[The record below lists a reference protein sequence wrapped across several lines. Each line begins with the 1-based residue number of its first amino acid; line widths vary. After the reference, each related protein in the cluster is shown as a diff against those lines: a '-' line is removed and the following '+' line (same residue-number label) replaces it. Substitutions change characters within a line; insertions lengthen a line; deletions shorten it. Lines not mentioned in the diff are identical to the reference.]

1 MIPMDFTRDA
11 SRRAFLKRTAA
22 LGVAGVATPFVTS
35 LAAIGEAAAATAT
48 DYKALVCVFLYGGN
62 DYANTLPAYDAD
74 SYAKY
79 LAARSNIALTR
90 ESLAATV
97 LNPTAGL
104 AGGRQYALAPT
115 MASLLPLF
123 DQGKLAV
130 TLNVGTL
137 VQPTTKA
144 QYQANSV
151 RLPPKLFSHND
162 QQSYFQASNPEGA
175 TSGWGGRI
183 GDLFQ
188 SGNGAA
194 TLTCI
199 NASGNAV
206 YLTGKA
212 AVQYAIG
219 TGGPVALINNA
230 SALYGSTTAAATLRS
245 LMTGSNAHV
254 FANEHA
260 RVSKRAL
267 DTYTQVSGALAGAP
281 ASGFT
286 LFPTG
291 NSLADQLK
299 MVARLISVSSE
310 LGAKR
315 QVFFVSMGGF
325 DLHDNLVA
333 NQPGLLGKV
342 ADAMRAFYD
351 TTVALGVAD
360 KVTSFTASDFGRT
373 LQSNDDGSDH
383 GWGSHHFVMGGAVK
397 GRRFYGTAPAVGN
410 GTPDDVGQGRL
421 LPTIAVDQYA
431 ATLASWFG
439 VGSGDLT
446 TVLPNM
452 GNYNASNWN
461 LGFV

>member
-1 MIPMDFTRDA
+1 MEFRHDE
-11 SRRAFLKRTAA
+11 SRRAFLKRSTA

-35 LAAIGEAAAATAT
+35 LAAIGEAAAATAS
-48 DYKALVCVFLYGGN
+48 DYKALVCIFLYGGN
-62 DYANTLPAYDAD
+62 DYANTLTPYDTAG
-74 SYAKY
+74 YAQY
-79 LAARSNIALTR
+79 QAARANIAHGR
-90 ESLAATV
+90 DALAATA
-97 LNPTAGL
+97 LTPSNSL
-104 AGGRQYALAPT
+104 GGRQFALAPT
-115 MASLLPLF
+115 MGAMKTLF
-123 DQGKLAV
+123 DSGKAAIV
-130 TLNVGTL
+130 LNLGTL

-144 QYQANSV
+144 QYAANTV

-188 SGNGAA
+188 AGNGSA

-206 YLTGKA
+206 YLTGRST
-212 AVQYAIG
+212 VQYAIG
-219 TGGPVALINNA
+219 TGGPIPLLNNA
-230 SALYGSTTAAATLRS
+230 ASLYGSSAAAAALRN
-245 LMTGSNAHV
+245 LMTASNTHLLAG
-254 FANEHA
+254 EHA

-267 DTYTQVSGALAGAP
+267 DTYAQVSGALAAAP
-281 ASGFT
+281 AANFP

-299 MVARLISVSSE
+299 MVARLISVASE

-315 QVFFVSMGGF
+315 QVFFVSLGGF

-333 NQPGLLGKV
+333 QHGPLMGRV
-342 ADAMRAFYD
+342 ADAVKAFHD

-383 GWGSHHFVMGGAVK
+383 GWGSHHFVVGGAVK
-397 GRRFYGTAPAVGN
+397 GQKIYGTAPAIGSN
-410 GTPDDVGQGRL
+410 TPDDVGQGRL
-421 LPTIAVDQYA
+421 LPTLSVDQYA
-431 ATLASWFG
+431 STLARWFG
-439 VGSGDLT
+439 VSDGNMT

-452 GNYNASNWN
+452 GNYDRATWN

>member
-1 MIPMDFTRDA
+1 MDVTRDA
-11 SRRAFLKRTAA
+11 SRRAFLKRSAA
-22 LGVAGVATPFVTS
+22 LGLAGVATPFVTS

-62 DYANTLPAYDAD
+62 DYANTLPAYDAA
-74 SYAKY
+74 SYAQY
-79 LAARSNIALTR
+79 LAARTNIALTR
-90 ESLAATV
+90 ESLTDT
-97 LNPTAGL
+97 LLTPTIGL
-104 AGGRQYALAPT
+104 PGGRQYALAPT
-115 MASLLPLF
+115 MAPLLPLF
-123 DQGKLAV
+123 NQGKLAV
-130 TLNVGTL
+130 ALNVGTL

-144 QYQANSV
+144 QYQQNAV

-206 YLTGKA
+206 YLTGKS
-212 AVQYAIG
+212 AVQYAVG
-219 TGGPVALINNA
+219 TGGPIPLINNA
-230 SALYGSTTAAATLRS
+230 STLFGSTTAATTLRS
-245 LMTGSNAHV
+245 LMTGGNVNLLAG
-254 FANEHA
+254 EHA

-267 DTYTQVSGALAGAP
+267 DTYAQVSGALAGAP
-281 ASGFT
+281 ATNFP
-286 LFPTG
+286 LFPAG
-291 NSLADQLK
+291 NGLADQLK
-299 MVARLISVSSE
+299 MVARLISVSAE

-315 QVFFVSMGGF
+315 QVFFVSLGGF

-333 NQPGLLGKV
+333 QQPGLLGRV
-342 ADAMRAFYD
+342 AAAMRAFYD

-383 GWGSHHFVMGGAVK
+383 GWGSHHVVMGGAVR
-397 GRRFYGTAPAVGN
+397 GQRFYGTPPAIGN
-410 GTPDDVGQGRL
+410 NTVDDVGQGRL
-421 LPTIAVDQYA
+421 LPTTSVDQYA

-439 VGSGDLT
+439 VGNGDLT
-446 TVLPNM
+446 NVLPNM
-452 GNYNASNWN
+452 GNYNPSNWN

>member
-1 MIPMDFTRDA
+1 MDFARDA
-11 SRRAFLKRTAA
+11 SRRAFLKRSAA

-48 DYKALVCVFLYGGN
+48 DYKALVCIFLYGGN
-62 DYANTLPAYDAD
+62 DYANTLPAYDQA
-74 SYAKY
+74 SYAAY

-90 ESLAATV
+90 ESLAGTL
-97 LNPTAGL
+97 LNPATAL
-104 AGGRQYALAPT
+104 PGGRQYALAPT

-130 TLNVGTL
+130 ALNVGTL

-188 SGNGAA
+188 SGNGAS

-206 YLTGKA
+206 YLTGKS

-219 TGGPVALINNA
+219 TGGPIALINNA
-230 SALYGSTTAAATLRS
+230 TSLYGSTTAAATLRS
-245 LMTGSNAHV
+245 LMTGSNANL
-254 FANEHA
+254 FASEHA

-267 DTYTQVSGALAGAP
+267 DTYAQVSAALAGAP
-281 ASGFT
+281 ATNFP

-315 QVFFVSMGGF
+315 QVFFVSIGGF

-333 NQPGLLGKV
+333 QHPGLIGKV

-351 TTVALGVAD
+351 TTAALGVAD

-383 GWGSHHFVMGGAVK
+383 GWGSHHLVMGGAVR
-397 GRRFYGTAPAVGN
+397 GRRFYGTPPAVGN

-439 VGSGDLT
+439 VGNGDLT

-452 GNYNASNWN
+452 GNYNASAWN

>member
-1 MIPMDFTRDA
+1 MSCFDHDQ
-11 SRRAFLKRTAA
+11 SRRAFLKRSAA
-22 LGVAGVATPFVTS
+22 LGMAGVAAPFVAS
-35 LAAIGEAAAATAT
+35 LGAIGEAAAATAT
-48 DYKALVCVFLYGGN
+48 DYKALVCIFLYGGN
-62 DYANTLPAYDAD
+62 DYANTLTPYDQA
-74 SYAKY
+74 SYDQY
-79 LAARSNIALTR
+79 RAARSNIAHTR
-90 ESLAATV
+90 ESLAATL
-97 LNPTAGL
+97 LNPAEAL

-115 MASLLPLF
+115 MTSLMPLF
-123 DQGKLAV
+123 AGGQLASI
-130 TLNVGTL
+130 LNVGTL

-162 QQSYFQASNPEGA
+162 QQSYFQASSPEGA

-183 GDLFQ
+183 GDVFQ
-188 SGNGAA
+188 NGNGTAA
-194 TLTCI
+194 LTCI

-206 YLTGKA
+206 YLTGRN
-212 AVQYAIG
+212 AVQYSVG
-219 TGGPVALINNA
+219 TGGPIALLNNA
-230 SALYGSTTAAATLRS
+230 KTMYGSAAAATTLRT
-245 LMTGSNAHV
+245 LMTAPPGSLLGD
-254 FANEHA
+254 EHA

-267 DTYTQVSGALAGAP
+267 DTYAQVAGALAGAP
-281 ASGFT
+281 AASFP

-310 LGAKR
+310 LGVKR
-315 QVFFVSMGGF
+315 QVFFVSLGGF

-333 NQPGLLGKV
+333 QHPGLMAKV
-342 ADAMRAFYD
+342 ADGMKAFYD

-360 KVTSFTASDFGRT
+360 RVTSFTASDFGRT

-383 GWGSHHFVMGGAVK
+383 GWGSMHFAMGGAVRGK
-397 GRRFYGTAPAVGN
+397 RIYGTPPAIGN
-410 GTPDDVGQGRL
+410 GTADDVGQGRL

-439 VGSGDLT
+439 VSDTDLP

-452 GNYNASNWN
+452 GNYNRSAWK